1 MTSKLPAFDFIQES
15 HGDKNWF
22 DATDRQVPITSRAD
36 QYSANPPLA
45 THNSVTFAK
54 PKIQVEI
61 PPPIREAA
69 DVPTFPLELTPALTF
84 ALWLTLEIIGILHV
98 LHALMHV
105 RTSQGTIA
113 WVISLVTF
121 PYLAIPLYWLVG
133 RSRFTGYVHGRRA
146 GDSRL
151 RKLAESMHQRMR
163 HYAINIPDEDVFSKA
178 AMFLGGLPFTRGNQL
193 ELLIDGEEMF
203 ERLFAEMRKAE
214 SYLCV
219 NFYIVKN
226 DRIGTRFQQA
236 MVERA
241 QAGVKVLFLFDE
253 IGSHKLPRR
262 YLRTLRQAGVECES
276 FGTNRHWWSRLQVNF
291 RNHRKIV
298 VIDGKSAFL
307 GGLNIGDEYLG
318 RDARYGAWRDTHLQ
332 LRGPVVQAV
341 QMVFLEDWFWATARV
356 PELHWNTYPETADQV
371 AAIIPT
377 GPADPA
383 DSWQLVVA
391 EAANSSRQRLW
402 IASPYF
408 VPDEGVLTALQAA
421 AIRGVDVRI
430 LIPERADHLLVWL
443 SAFSYY
449 EQSIPYGIRLFRYQR
464 GFLHQK
470 VMLSDD
476 RLAAVGTANLDNRS
490 FRLNFEI
497 TAFSPDPGFVDEI
510 DHMLT
515 VDFSHAREAAVED
528 FTRRSFL
535 FRAACR
541 AARLFAPIQ

>member
-1 MTSKLPAFDFIQES
+1 MWT
-15 HGDKNWF
+15 HGLG
-22 DATDRQVPITSRAD
+22 AD
-36 QYSANPPLA
+36 
-45 THNSVTFAK
+45 SVTGWIVLVLFYVVGVA
-54 PKIQVEI
+54 
-61 PPPIREAA
+61 
-69 DVPTFPLELTPALTF
+69 
-84 ALWLTLEIIGILHV
+84 HM

-113 WVISLVTF
+113 WVLSLMLVPF
-121 PYLAIPLYWLVG
+121 FAIPLYWVLGRTRFHRHVG
-133 RSRFTGYVHGRRA
+133 GRREHD
-146 GDSRL
+146 GRL
-151 RKLAESMHQRMR
+151 AVLAEAMHQRLR
-163 HYAINIPDEDVFSKA
+163 TLEVDIPDDDAFERA
-178 AMFLGGLPFTRGNQL
+178 ARILGGLPFTRGNCL
-193 ELLIDGEEMF
+193 DLLIDGEETF
-203 ERLFAEMRKAE
+203 ERIFRVISEAQ

-226 DRIGTRFQQA
+226 DKIGTRFQQA
-236 MVERA
+236 LIDRA
-241 QAGVKVLFLFDE
+241 RAGVKVYFLFDE

-262 YLRTLRQAGVECES
+262 YLKDLTDAGVECQS
-276 FGTNRHWWSRLQVNF
+276 FGVNRHWWSRFQLNF

-298 VIDGKSAFL
+298 IADGQVAL
-307 GGLNIGDEYLG
+307 IGGLNVGDEYLG
-318 RDARYGAWRDTHLQ
+318 RDLRFGEWRDTHVAM
-332 LRGPVVQAV
+332 RGPVVQAV
-341 QMVFLEDWFWATARV
+341 QMVFLEDWYWAASQV
-356 PELHWNTYPETADQV
+356 PELHWDTRAEHEDQV

-383 DSWQLVVA
+383 DSWQLIVA
-391 EAANSSRQRLW
+391 EAANSARNRLW

-430 LIPERADHLLVWL
+430 LIPERADQLLVWL

-449 EQSIPYGIRLFRYQR
+449 EQSIPFGIRLFRYQR

-470 VMLSDD
+470 VMLIDH

-497 TAFSPDPGFVDEI
+497 TAFSNDERFVNAI
-510 DHMLT
+510 SGMLER
-515 VDFSHAREAAVED
+515 DFSRAKEDNIGD
-528 FTRRSFL
+528 FTGRSFF